1 MIESNKE
8 VYDMKDVFDEKTG
21 ELKEQLKELSFRMML
36 NEMSKLQIENSRSF
50 DKQNGKQYSYY
61 SDKDSQTKTENSL
74 LLADKKGFALS
85 LSFNELLLK
94 NGYGHNSYENG
105 PDAVDIWSEN
115 FLYKYDLK
123 YPISWYVDHEDQDG
137 LHFGYDTSDK
147 INKNH
152 ESFLQTVEELEI
164 SDFEKKRLIGVSEYY
179 RAKRLLLSKYHNHE
193 NIDEETKGHTK

>member
-1 MIESNKE
+1 
-8 VYDMKDVFDEKTG
+8 MKDVFDEKNG

-61 SDKDSQTKTENSL
+61 SDKDSQTRTENSL

-94 NGYGHNSYENG
+94 NGYGHNNYENG

-115 FLYKYDLK
+115 LLYKYDLK
-123 YPISWYVDHEDQDG
+123 YPISWYVEHEDSDG
-137 LHFGYDTSDK
+137 LHFGYYASDK
-147 INKNH
+147 INQNH
-152 ESFLQTVEELEI
+152 ESFLQKVEGLEI

-179 RAKRLLLSKYHNHE
+179 RARRLLLSKYHNNE
-193 NIDEETKGHTK
+193 KIDEESKGYTK